1 MVSCTEN
8 GQIFRLLRTVATLRV
23 AAQELAVSKFLSLK
37 IAHYLT
43 PPFPEKLIAY
53 GKCIGRL
60 LYFENGKLA
69 IDYKFKKG
77 STIQNITEANNVK
90 ILYDILALN
99 RLLSTLNPQIFLKK
113 RQHWAV
119 VRGRRHGMALQ

>member
-1 MVSCTEN
+1 MSRPEIKRLASGTEN

-23 AAQELAVSKFLSLK
+23 AAQELAVSKFLSLI

-69 IDYKFKKG
+69 IDYKF
-77 STIQNITEANNVK
+77 
-90 ILYDILALN
+90 
-99 RLLSTLNPQIFLKK
+99 
-113 RQHWAV
+113 
-119 VRGRRHGMALQ
+119 